1 MIKIPKETLE
11 YVNREAAKRLRNDFR
26 LRVEPMFLQIKERM
40 IQEFLNHNVTKEINL
55 GPNAENISGTLS
67 GYGNLFSFIGFEK
80 GDDPIKPILDILES
94 TILINSGI
102 SRDGTMRYRVIIPT
116 AQDIFDVTDMPWAA
130 GRSWAKGI
138 ESGISGLGYY
148 LNTEGG
154 RSGQGVQSK
163 KKIVKRK
170 TKVPSQFK
178 KTPYISALI
187 NKYAILFQKL

>member
-94 TILINSGI
+94 
-102 SRDGTMRYRVIIPT
+102 
-116 AQDIFDVTDMPWAA
+116 
-130 GRSWAKGI
+130 K
-138 ESGISGLGYY
+138 
-148 LNTEGG
+148 
-154 RSGQGVQSK
+154 
-163 KKIVKRK
+163 
-170 TKVPSQFK
+170 
-178 KTPYISALI
+178 
-187 NKYAILFQKL
+187 